1 MDSFFQKAGRKFEKR
16 ITKEVGGSNT
26 PGSGNQWHSPR
37 DTVEKHFLIESKLTG
52 QDHYVFEL
60 EDWFKHEQDAMKFGK
75 MPVMVMGF
83 FGGLEY
89 AITHKSIWLQI
100 VDNVDNYQLTIWK
113 RRGIVC
119 TRLKKTLLRNHVK
132 RVPGSNQTNIV
143 QFNIADEEFVII
155 PKQIFYYI
163 KDILN
168 EPRKTSDQED

>member
-1 MDSFFQKAGRKFEKR
+1 MDNFFQKAGRKFEKR

-60 EDWFKHEQDAMKFGK
+60 EDWFKQEQDAMKFGK

-100 VDNVDNYQLTIWK
+100 VDNLDNYQLTIWVRK
-113 RRGIVC
+113 GKIC
-119 TRLKKTLLRNHVK
+119 TRIQQKLLRKSVG
-132 RVPGSNQTNIV
+132 RITGSKVTNIV
-143 QFNIADEEFVII
+143 QFNIANEEFVII
-155 PKQIFYYI
+155 PKQVFYYL
-163 KDILN
+163 KDLLN
-168 EPRKTSDQED
+168 EFSEETDQED